1 MAKEQTPTTGLIRV
15 PKELKDSLIQEHG
28 KENLRILELPKDDLE
43 TSALEVI
50 VKVPNR
56 TVMSQ
61 FMRFIDNNPKKAQE
75 ILISNCLLTSKEEV
89 NADDALF
96 MAAVGGIGELFPI
109 RQARV
114 KNL

>member
-1 MAKEQTPTTGLIRV
+1 MSKEQALKAGMVKV
-15 PKELKDSLIQEHG
+15 PEELKNALIQEHG
-28 KENLRILELPKDDLE
+28 KESLRILELPKNEIE
-43 TSALEVI
+43 TDFMEVI

-61 FMRFIDNNPKKAQE
+61 FMRFIENNPKKAQE
-75 ILISNCLLTSKEEV
+75 ILLANCLLTSKEEV

-96 MAAVGGIGELFPI
+96 LAAVGGIAELFPI

>member
-1 MAKEQTPTTGLIRV
+1 MAKEQTPQSGLIRV
-15 PKELKDSLIQEHG
+15 TEELKNALIQEHG
-28 KENLRILELPKDDLE
+28 KDSLRILELPKDDLE

-50 VKVPNR
+50 VKIPNR

-61 FMRFIDNNPKKAQE
+61 FMRFVDNNPKKAQE
-75 ILISNCLLTSKEEV
+75 ILLSNCLLTSKEEV

-96 MAAVGGIGELFPI
+96 MAAVGGIADLFPI